1 MPTSSHAPTNSAPV
15 QKDNHAE
22 LIRTLSTT
30 LKIRADQVSAA
41 VQLLDEGATVPFIA
55 RYRQDRTGG
64 LDDTRLRE
72 LSHRLEAE
80 RNLIAKREET
90 ARLLEN
96 MDKLTPKLVEAL
108 RKADTLKAIEDIY
121 RPFRPKRRTRAS
133 DARDAGLQPLADIL
147 RGSTGDRRTLFDF
160 INQFR
165 QNTSADTNNLH
176 AEPDF
181 GEACLKGARDILA
194 EEISDDPAIR
204 VSTRRLLM
212 EQGIF
217 SCKIKTRKCATGI
230 EDEAASAKVALYKQY
245 ETFRQP
251 YRQMKGY
258 QVLAINRGERE
269 GYLTPRI
276 EMEPDPAFLLMG
288 RYFQNQEGDKSL
300 DSFVERQRDL
310 AIMDSW
316 GRLLRPS
323 LETELRS
330 DLKSMAE
337 AEALSLFSKNLRNTL
352 MAPPLRDHVVL
363 ALDPGYRNG
372 CKIAVTD
379 KHGSVLDTA
388 VIFPVKPREDI
399 QNSQRV
405 LDRLVSAHDVDVI
418 ALGNGTATR
427 ETEQFVRA
435 WLTERSKDFSPQND
449 GRGGLDIPVVIVNE
463 SGASIYSASE
473 AGSEEFPDLPV
484 ELRSAVSL
492 ARRLQDPLAELVKIE
507 PAALGVGQYQ
517 HDMDQKQLAARLDEV
532 VEDCVNQTGA
542 DLNVASKSLLSHISG
557 ITATLASNIY
567 QYREENGS
575 FQSRANLL
583 KVPRLGPK
591 AFELCAGFLRVPDG
605 LEPLDNTAVH
615 PESYSA
621 TRRLINLLIP
631 DPDVAGRAV
640 NALSAGHGL
649 DLKKSADA
657 YGTDRLSVELEIGP
671 ATLRQILDD
680 LSKAGRDGRKDYQ
693 FPTRSANIN
702 DIDDLKPDMIIQG
715 VVRNVVAFGAFVDI
729 GVHQDGLVHISQLAD
744 HFVSDPTTV
753 VHADQVVTV
762 RVLEVDQ
769 KKRRISLSMKGLEK
783 KF

>member
-1 MPTSSHAPTNSAPV
+1 MSTIIEAPTSGDPV
-15 QKDNHAE
+15 QKNNHAK
-22 LIRTLSTT
+22 LIRRLSTT
-30 LKIRADQVSAA
+30 LQIRDDQVSAA

-64 LDDTRLRE
+64 LDDIRLRE

-96 MDKLTPKLVEAL
+96 MDKLTPALLEAL
-108 RKADTLKAIEDIY
+108 SKADTLKAIEDIY

-133 DARDAGLQPLADIL
+133 DARDAGLQPLADLL
-147 RGSTGDRRTLFDF
+147 RDSICDRRTLLNF
-160 INQFR
+160 IAQLSK
-165 QNTSADTNNLH
+165 NTSADTNDLH

-181 GEACLKGARDILA
+181 TEACLKGARDILA
-194 EEISDDPAIR
+194 EEISDDPAVR
-204 VSTRRLLM
+204 ASTRRSLM
-212 EQGIF
+212 EQGVF
-217 SCKIKTRKCATGI
+217 SCKIKTRKRAAGDD
-230 EDEAASAKVALYKQY
+230 DEATSAKMALYKQY

-251 YRQMKGY
+251 FRQMKGY

-276 EMEPDPAFLLMG
+276 EMEPDRAFHLMD
-288 RYFQNQEGDKSL
+288 RYFQNQKGDKAL
-300 DSFVERQRDL
+300 DSFVARQRDL

-337 AEALSLFSKNLRNTL
+337 IEALSLFSKNLRNTL

-372 CKIAVTD
+372 CKVAVTD
-379 KHGSVLDTA
+379 RHGAVLDTA

-399 QNSQRV
+399 RNSRRV
-405 LDRLVSAHDVDVI
+405 LDRLVIAHDVDVI

-435 WLTERSKDFSPQND
+435 WLNERSKDLSSQTD
-449 GRGGLDIPVVIVNE
+449 SRKRSDMPVVIVNE

-484 ELRSAVSL
+484 ELRSAISL

-517 HDMDQKQLAARLDEV
+517 HDMDQKQLAVRLDEV

-557 ITATLASNIY
+557 ITAGLASNIY
-567 QYREENGS
+567 QFREENGS
-575 FQSRANLL
+575 FQTRADLL

-621 TRRLINLLIP
+621 TRRLINLLIS
-631 DPDVAGRAV
+631 DPNVAGRAV
-640 NALSAGHGL
+640 DALSAGHGL
-649 DLKKSADA
+649 DLKKDADA
-657 YGTDRLSVELEIGP
+657 YGTKRLSVELEIGP
-671 ATLRQILDD
+671 STLRQILDD

-693 FPTRSANIN
+693 FPTRSADIS
-702 DIDDLKPDMIIQG
+702 DIDDLKPDMIVQG

-783 KF
+783 KI